1 MQDRKTGE
9 LQLALKYKEIQG
21 IKSQLD
27 LMQLQVQALI
37 SPLENMTDQNQ
48 INNFA
53 QNLYGSRYSENISL

>member
-37 SPLENMTDQNQ
+37 SPLGNMTDQNQ